1 MQAALMWGFVDI
13 TPELSLMSSENN
25 NQLTDPIRAFQEN
38 INPSIWGSHGKSKF
52 IDLFV
57 LQRKI

>member
-25 NQLTDPIRAFQEN
+25 NQLIDQIRAFQEN
-38 INPSIWGSHGKSKF
+38 IHPGIWGRHGKSKF

>member
-13 TPELSLMSSENN
+13 TPKLSLMSSENN

-57 LQRKI
+57 L